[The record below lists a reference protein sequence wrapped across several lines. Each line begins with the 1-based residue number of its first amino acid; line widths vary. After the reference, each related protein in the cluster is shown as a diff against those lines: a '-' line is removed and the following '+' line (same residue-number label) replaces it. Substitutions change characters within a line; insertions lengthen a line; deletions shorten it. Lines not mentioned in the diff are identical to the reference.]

1 LHRIIRSFVSS
12 FLRLSERGTSE
23 CPDARAAYARLGTNQ
38 RAAVRVG
45 RYGAGR
51 NVPSAEPRLAR
62 YIWNMSEILDMAAIA
77 SLVGDPARA
86 NILYALLDGRA
97 FTAGELAYVAHVT
110 PQTASGHLSKLAAA
124 RLITLSQQGRH
135 RYYHLAGPHV
145 AGMLESIMAV
155 AAISPP
161 RCRPVKIDER
171 MRNARMCYDHVAGR
185 LGVGL
190 TDWLRAHDHVEFND
204 DGGAL
209 TAAGEEFLREFGVD
223 IADARQSRRIFCR
236 PCIDWSERRPH
247 LAGAVGAALASR
259 LFALGWISRVRDGRA
274 LLITPSGRRHLEQ
287 TFGFALPDQL
297 SKGRAPTACRLEA

>member
-1 LHRIIRSFVSS
+1 
-12 FLRLSERGTSE
+12 
-23 CPDARAAYARLGTNQ
+23 
-38 RAAVRVG
+38 
-45 RYGAGR
+45 
-51 NVPSAEPRLAR
+51 
-62 YIWNMSEILDMAAIA
+62 MSEVLDMAAIA

-97 FTAGELAYVAHVT
+97 FTAGELAYAAHVT
-110 PQTASGHLSKLAAA
+110 PQTASGHLAKLTAA

-161 RCRPVKIDER
+161 RCRPVKIEER

-185 LGVGL
+185 LGVAL
-190 TDWLRAHDHVEFND
+190 TDWLHAHDHVEFSD

-209 TAAGEEFLREFGVD
+209 TAAGEAFLREFGVD
-223 IADARQSRRIFCR
+223 IEDARHSRRIFCR

-259 LFALGWISRVRDGRA
+259 LFALGWIARVRDGRA
-274 LLITPSGRRHLEQ
+274 LLITPSGRRNLEQ
-287 TFGFALPDQL
+287 TFGVRLPDQPL
-297 SKGRAPTACRLEA
+297 KGRTPVVLAGLTR